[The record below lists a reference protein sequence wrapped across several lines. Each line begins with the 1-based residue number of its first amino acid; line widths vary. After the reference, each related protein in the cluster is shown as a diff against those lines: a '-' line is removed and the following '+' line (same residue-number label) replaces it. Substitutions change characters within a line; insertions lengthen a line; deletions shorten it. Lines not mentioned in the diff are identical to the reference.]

1 MSFWKFANP
10 NLFLK
15 WSSKLT
21 PTLSI
26 ATLILLTIGWVWGG
40 LFTPEDYR
48 QGSTVK
54 ILFVHVPSA
63 FLAVNI
69 YFMMFVASLV
79 WLIKRHHVSALA
91 AKAAA
96 PIGVAMTLIAISTGA
111 IWGQPMWGTP
121 WVWDP
126 RLTSFAIMLAFY
138 ISYIALWSAISDRDK
153 AADLSSILCLTGSI
167 FAGLSRYAVNFW
179 DKGLHQGASLSLDK
193 EEHISDEFFFPLL
206 ICMAG
211 FVFLFLTLVLIRTE
225 TEIRKQRINSLL
237 KAEGW
242 RNDRIR

>member
-1 MSFWKFANP
+1 MSVWKFANP

-15 WSSKLT
+15 WSAKVVPIS
-21 PTLSI
+21 
-26 ATLILLTIGWVWGG
+26 ATLALLLLVLGLVWGG
-40 LFTPEDYR
+40 MFTPDDYR
-48 QGSTVK
+48 QGSAVK

-63 FLAVNI
+63 FLAINI
-69 YFMMFVASLV
+69 YFMMFAASLI

-96 PIGVAMTLIAISTGA
+96 PIGIAMTLIALVTGA

-138 ISYIALWSAISDRDK
+138 ISYISLWSAMSNSDK

-167 FAGLSRYAVNFW
+167 FAILSRYAVNFW
-179 DKGLHQGASLSLDK
+179 DQGLHQGASLSLDK
-193 EEHISDEFFFPLL
+193 EEHVSNEFFFPLL
-206 ICMAG
+206 VCIFG
-211 FVFLFLTLVLIRTE
+211 FTFLFITLVLIRTQ
-225 TEIRKQRINSLL
+225 TEIRKRRIVSLL
-237 KAEGW
+237 REVSQN
-242 RNDRIR
+242 R

>member
-1 MSFWKFANP
+1 MSVWKFANP

-15 WSSKLT
+15 WSAKVVPVS
-21 PTLSI
+21 
-26 ATLILLTIGWVWGG
+26 ATLAALLLVLGLVWGG
-40 LFTPEDYR
+40 MFTPDDYR
-48 QGSTVK
+48 QGSAVK

-63 FLAVNI
+63 FLAINI
-69 YFMMFVASLV
+69 YFMMFAASLI

-96 PIGVAMTLIAISTGA
+96 PIGIAMTLIALVTGA

-138 ISYIALWSAISDRDK
+138 ISYISLWSAMSNSDK

-167 FAGLSRYAVNFW
+167 FAVLSRYAVNFW
-179 DKGLHQGASLSLDK
+179 DQGLHQGASLSLDK
-193 EEHISDEFFFPLL
+193 EEHVSNEFFFPLL
-206 ICMAG
+206 VCIFG
-211 FVFLFLTLVLIRTE
+211 FTFLFITLVLIRTQ
-225 TEIRKQRINSLL
+225 TEIRKRRIVSLL
-237 KAEGW
+237 REVGQ
-242 RNDRIR
+242 NI

>member
-1 MSFWKFANP
+1 MSVWKFANP

-15 WSSKLT
+15 WSAKVVPVS
-21 PTLSI
+21 
-26 ATLILLTIGWVWGG
+26 ATLAALLLVLGLVWGG
-40 LFTPEDYR
+40 MFTPDDYR
-48 QGSTVK
+48 QGSAVK

-63 FLAVNI
+63 FLAINI
-69 YFMMFVASLV
+69 YFMMFAASLI

-96 PIGVAMTLIAISTGA
+96 PIGIAMTLIALVTGA

-138 ISYIALWSAISDRDK
+138 ISYISLWSAMSNNDK

-167 FAGLSRYAVNFW
+167 FAVLSRYAVNFW
-179 DKGLHQGASLSLDK
+179 DQGLHQGASLSLDK
-193 EEHISDEFFFPLL
+193 EEHVSNEFFFPLL
-206 ICMAG
+206 VCIFG
-211 FVFLFLTLVLIRTE
+211 FTFLFITLVLIRTQ
-225 TEIRKQRINSLL
+225 TEIRKRRIVSLL
-237 KAEGW
+237 REVGQN
-242 RNDRIR
+242 R

>member
-1 MSFWKFANP
+1 MSVWKFANP

-15 WSSKLT
+15 WSAKIVPVS
-21 PTLSI
+21 
-26 ATLILLTIGWVWGG
+26 ATLATVLLLLGLVWGG
-40 LFTPEDYR
+40 MFTPDDYR

-54 ILFVHVPSA
+54 IIFVHVPSA
-63 FLAVNI
+63 FLAINI
-69 YFMMFVASLV
+69 YFMMFAASLI

-96 PIGVAMTLIAISTGA
+96 PIGIAMTLIALVTGA

-138 ISYIALWSAISDRDK
+138 ISYISLWSSMSNNDK

-167 FAGLSRYAVNFW
+167 FAVLSRYAVNFW
-179 DKGLHQGASLSLDK
+179 DQGLHQGASLSLDK
-193 EEHISDEFFFPLL
+193 EEHVSNEFFFPLL
-206 ICMAG
+206 VCIFG
-211 FVFLFLTLVLIRTE
+211 FTFLFITLLLIRTQ
-225 TEIRKQRINSLL
+225 TEIRKRRIDSLQR
-237 KAEGW
+237 EGEQN
-242 RNDRIR
+242 R

>member
-1 MSFWKFANP
+1 MSVWKFSNP

-15 WSSKLT
+15 WSAKVVPIS
-21 PTLSI
+21 
-26 ATLILLTIGWVWGG
+26 ATLALLLLVLGLVWGG
-40 LFTPEDYR
+40 MFTPDDYR
-48 QGSTVK
+48 QGSAVK

-63 FLAVNI
+63 FLAINI
-69 YFMMFVASLV
+69 YFMMFAASLI

-96 PIGVAMTLIAISTGA
+96 PIGIAMTLIALVTGA

-138 ISYIALWSAISDRDK
+138 ISYISLWTAMSNSDL

-167 FAGLSRYAVNFW
+167 FAVLSRYAVNFW
-179 DKGLHQGASLSLDK
+179 DQGLHQGASLSLDK
-193 EEHISDEFFFPLL
+193 EEHVSNEFFLPLL
-206 ICMAG
+206 VCIFG
-211 FVFLFLTLVLIRTE
+211 FTFLFITLVLIRTQ
-225 TEIRKQRINSLL
+225 TEIRKRRIVSLL
-237 KAEGW
+237 REVGQN
-242 RNDRIR
+242 R

>member
-1 MSFWKFANP
+1 MSIWKFANP

-15 WSSKLT
+15 WTTKVI
-21 PTLSI
+21 PLS
-26 ATLILLTIGWVWGG
+26 AATTLILLIVGLIWGG

-48 QGSTVK
+48 QGITVK

-63 FLAVNI
+63 FLAINI
-69 YFMMFVASLV
+69 YFMMFVASLI

-96 PIGVAMTLIAISTGA
+96 PIGVSMTLIALATGA
-111 IWGQPMWGTP
+111 IWGKPIWGTP

-126 RLTSFAIMLAFY
+126 RLTSFAIMLVFY
-138 ISYIALWSAISDRDK
+138 LSYIALWNTIGKRDK

-167 FAGLSRYAVNFW
+167 FALLSRYAVNFW

-193 EEHISDEFFFPLL
+193 EEHVSNEFYIPLV

-211 FVFLFLTLVLIRTE
+211 FVFLFITLVLIRTQ
-225 TEIRKQRINSLL
+225 TEIRKQRMLSLL
-237 KAEGW
+237 KTEGL
-242 RNDRIR
+242 NE

>member
-1 MSFWKFANP
+1 MSVWKFANP

-15 WSSKLT
+15 WSAKVVPVS
-21 PTLSI
+21 
-26 ATLILLTIGWVWGG
+26 ATLAALLLVLGFVWGG
-40 LFTPEDYR
+40 MFTPDDYR
-48 QGSTVK
+48 QGSAVK

-63 FLAVNI
+63 FLAINI
-69 YFMMFVASLV
+69 YFMMFIASLI

-96 PIGVAMTLIAISTGA
+96 PIGIAMTLIALVTGA

-138 ISYIALWSAISDRDK
+138 ISYISLWSAMSNSDK

-167 FAGLSRYAVNFW
+167 FAVLSRYAVNFW
-179 DKGLHQGASLSLDK
+179 DQGLHQGASLSLDK
-193 EEHISDEFFFPLL
+193 EEHVSNEFFFPLL
-206 ICMAG
+206 VCIFG
-211 FVFLFLTLVLIRTE
+211 FTFLFITLVLIRTQ
-225 TEIRKQRINSLL
+225 TEIRKRRIVSLL
-237 KAEGW
+237 REVGQN
-242 RNDRIR
+242 R

>member
-1 MSFWKFANP
+1 MSVWKFANP

-15 WSSKLT
+15 WSAKVVPVS
-21 PTLSI
+21 
-26 ATLILLTIGWVWGG
+26 ATLAALLLALGLVWGG
-40 LFTPEDYR
+40 MFTPDDYR
-48 QGSTVK
+48 QGSAVK

-63 FLAVNI
+63 FLAINI
-69 YFMMFVASLV
+69 YFMMFAASLI

-96 PIGVAMTLIAISTGA
+96 PIGIAMTLIALVTGA

-138 ISYIALWSAISDRDK
+138 ISYISLWSAMSNSDK

-167 FAGLSRYAVNFW
+167 FAVLSRYAVNFW
-179 DKGLHQGASLSLDK
+179 DQGLHQGASLSLDK
-193 EEHISDEFFFPLL
+193 EEHVSNEFFFPLL
-206 ICMAG
+206 VCIFG
-211 FVFLFLTLVLIRTE
+211 FTFLFITLVIIRTQ
-225 TEIRKQRINSLL
+225 TEIRKRRIVSLL
-237 KAEGW
+237 KEMDQN
-242 RNDRIR
+242 R

>member
-1 MSFWKFANP
+1 MSVWKFANP

-15 WSSKLT
+15 WSAKVVPIS
-21 PTLSI
+21 
-26 ATLILLTIGWVWGG
+26 ATLALLLLVLGLVWGG
-40 LFTPEDYR
+40 MFTPDDYR
-48 QGSTVK
+48 QGSAVK

-63 FLAVNI
+63 FLAINI
-69 YFMMFVASLV
+69 YFMMFAASLI

-96 PIGVAMTLIAISTGA
+96 PIGIAMTLIALVTGA

-138 ISYIALWSAISDRDK
+138 ISYISLWSAMSNSDR

-167 FAGLSRYAVNFW
+167 FAVLSRYAVNFW
-179 DKGLHQGASLSLDK
+179 DQGLHQGASLSLDK
-193 EEHISDEFFFPLL
+193 EEHVSNEFFFPLL
-206 ICMAG
+206 VCIFG
-211 FVFLFLTLVLIRTE
+211 FTFLFITLVLIRTQ
-225 TEIRKQRINSLL
+225 TEIRKRRIVSLL
-237 KAEGW
+237 REVGQN
-242 RNDRIR
+242 R

>member
-1 MSFWKFANP
+1 MSVWKFANP

-15 WSSKLT
+15 WSAKIVPVS
-21 PTLSI
+21 
-26 ATLILLTIGWVWGG
+26 ATLATVLLLLGLVWGG
-40 LFTPEDYR
+40 MFTPDDYR

-54 ILFVHVPSA
+54 IIFVHVPSA
-63 FLAVNI
+63 FLAINI
-69 YFMMFVASLV
+69 YFMMFAASLI

-96 PIGVAMTLIAISTGA
+96 PIGIAMTLIALVTGA

-138 ISYIALWSAISDRDK
+138 ISYISLWSSMSNNDK

-167 FAGLSRYAVNFW
+167 FAVLSRYAANFW
-179 DKGLHQGASLSLDK
+179 DQGLHQGASLSLDK
-193 EEHISDEFFFPLL
+193 EEHVSNEFFFPLL
-206 ICMAG
+206 VCIFG
-211 FVFLFLTLVLIRTE
+211 FTFLFITLLLIRTQ
-225 TEIRKQRINSLL
+225 TEIRKRRIDSLQR
-237 KAEGW
+237 EGEQN
-242 RNDRIR
+242 R

>member
-1 MSFWKFANP
+1 MSVWKFANP

-15 WSSKLT
+15 WSAKVVPVS
-21 PTLSI
+21 
-26 ATLILLTIGWVWGG
+26 ATLAALLLVLGFVWGG
-40 LFTPEDYR
+40 MFTPDDYR
-48 QGSTVK
+48 QGSAVK

-63 FLAVNI
+63 FLAINI
-69 YFMMFVASLV
+69 YFMMFAASLI

-96 PIGVAMTLIAISTGA
+96 PIGIAMTLIALVTGA

-138 ISYIALWSAISDRDK
+138 ISYISLWSAMSNSDK

-167 FAGLSRYAVNFW
+167 FAVLSRYAVNFW
-179 DKGLHQGASLSLDK
+179 DQGLHQGASLSLDK
-193 EEHISDEFFFPLL
+193 EEHVSNEFFFPLL
-206 ICMAG
+206 VCIFG
-211 FVFLFLTLVLIRTE
+211 FTFLFITLVLIRTQ
-225 TEIRKQRINSLL
+225 TEIRKRRIVSLL
-237 KAEGW
+237 REVDQN
-242 RNDRIR
+242 R

>member
-1 MSFWKFANP
+1 MSIWKFANP

-15 WSSKLT
+15 WTTKVI
-21 PTLSI
+21 PLS
-26 ATLILLTIGWVWGG
+26 AATTLILLIVGLIWGG

-48 QGSTVK
+48 QGITVK

-63 FLAVNI
+63 FLAINI
-69 YFMMFVASLV
+69 YFMMFVASLI

-96 PIGVAMTLIAISTGA
+96 PIGVSMTLIALATGA
-111 IWGQPMWGTP
+111 IWGKPIWGTP

-126 RLTSFAIMLAFY
+126 SLTSFAIMLVFY
-138 ISYIALWSAISDRDK
+138 LSYIALWNTIGKRDK

-167 FAGLSRYAVNFW
+167 FALLSRYAVNFW

-193 EEHISDEFFFPLL
+193 EEHVSNEFYIPLV

-211 FVFLFLTLVLIRTE
+211 FVFLFITLVLIRTQ
-225 TEIRKQRINSLL
+225 TEIRKQRILSLL
-237 KAEGW
+237 KTEGL
-242 RNDRIR
+242 NE

>member
-1 MSFWKFANP
+1 MSVWKFANP

-15 WSSKLT
+15 WSAKVVPIS
-21 PTLSI
+21 
-26 ATLILLTIGWVWGG
+26 ATLAALLLVLGLVWGG
-40 LFTPEDYR
+40 MFTPDDYR
-48 QGSTVK
+48 QGSAVK

-63 FLAVNI
+63 FLAINI
-69 YFMMFVASLV
+69 YFMMFAASLI

-96 PIGVAMTLIAISTGA
+96 PIGIAMTLIALVTGA

-138 ISYIALWSAISDRDK
+138 ISYISLWSAMSNSDK

-167 FAGLSRYAVNFW
+167 FAVLSRYAVNFW
-179 DKGLHQGASLSLDK
+179 DQGLHQGASLSLDK
-193 EEHISDEFFFPLL
+193 EEHVSNEFFFPLL
-206 ICMAG
+206 VCIFG
-211 FVFLFLTLVLIRTE
+211 FTFLFITLVLIRTQ
-225 TEIRKQRINSLL
+225 TEIRKRRIVSLL
-237 KAEGW
+237 REVDQNK
-242 RNDRIR
+242 

>member
-1 MSFWKFANP
+1 MSVWKFANP

-15 WSSKLT
+15 WSAKVVPVS
-21 PTLSI
+21 
-26 ATLILLTIGWVWGG
+26 ATLAALLLVLGLVWGG
-40 LFTPEDYR
+40 MFTPDDYR
-48 QGSTVK
+48 QGSAVK

-63 FLAVNI
+63 FLAINI
-69 YFMMFVASLV
+69 YFMMFAASLI

-96 PIGVAMTLIAISTGA
+96 PIGIAMTLIALVTGA

-138 ISYIALWSAISDRDK
+138 ISYISLWSAMSNSDK

-167 FAGLSRYAVNFW
+167 FAVLSRYAVNFW
-179 DKGLHQGASLSLDK
+179 DQGLHQGASLSLDK
-193 EEHISDEFFFPLL
+193 EEHVSNEFFFPLL
-206 ICMAG
+206 VCIFG
-211 FVFLFLTLVLIRTE
+211 FTFLFITLVLIRTQ
-225 TEIRKQRINSLL
+225 TEIRKRRIVSLL
-237 KAEGW
+237 REVVQN
-242 RNDRIR
+242 R

>member
-1 MSFWKFANP
+1 MSVWKFANP

-15 WSSKLT
+15 WSAKVVPVS
-21 PTLSI
+21 
-26 ATLILLTIGWVWGG
+26 ATLAALLLVLGFVWGG
-40 LFTPEDYR
+40 MFTPDDYR
-48 QGSTVK
+48 QGSAVK

-63 FLAVNI
+63 FLAINI
-69 YFMMFVASLV
+69 YFMMFAASLI

-96 PIGVAMTLIAISTGA
+96 PIGIAMTLIALVTGA

-138 ISYIALWSAISDRDK
+138 ISYISLWSAMSNSDK

-167 FAGLSRYAVNFW
+167 FAVLSRYAVNFW
-179 DKGLHQGASLSLDK
+179 DQGLHQGASLSLDK
-193 EEHISDEFFFPLL
+193 EEHVSNEFFFPLL
-206 ICMAG
+206 VCIFG
-211 FVFLFLTLVLIRTE
+211 FTFLFITLVLIRTQ
-225 TEIRKQRINSLL
+225 TEIRKRRIVSLL
-237 KAEGW
+237 REVVQN
-242 RNDRIR
+242 R